1 MPGVDPYAQ
10 SAGAYPS
17 GQGQYEQPTYEQPQ
31 YGQPQYGQPQY
42 GQPQYGQPQYGQP
55 QYGQPAYAGQ
65 AVPYG
70 AGYPAYHP
78 VTGQPLSDK
87 SKIVAGILQLFLG
100 FFGAGRF
107 YTGHTGMAVAQL
119 LVSVFTCGIGSIWG
133 LIDGIIILVNGGT
146 DAQGRVLR
154 DS

>member
-1 MPGVDPYAQ
+1 MPSVDPYAQ

-17 GQGQYEQPTYEQPQ
+17 GQGQNEQPTYEQGQYEQAQ
-31 YGQPQYGQPQY
+31 YGQPQYGQAQY
-42 GQPQYGQPQYGQP
+42 GQAQYA
-55 QYGQPAYAGQ
+55 QPAYAGQ

-70 AGYPAYHP
+70 TGYPQYHP

-100 FFGAGRF
+100 GFGAGRF
-107 YTGHTGMAVAQL
+107 YTGHTGMAVAMI
-119 LVSVFTCGIGSIWG
+119 LVTVFTCGIGSIWG